1 MSKGNSIERRIMLEA
16 LGAELV
22 LVDQEEGGEMGKVTG
37 GDVERL
43 REEVDKIQEERGLE
57 IINFLQPL
65 FLFFITSLGGI
76 INRSL

>member
-1 MSKGNSIERRIMLEA
+1 MLEA

-43 REEVDKIQEERGLE
+43 REEVGKIQEERGFGNGKL
-57 IINFLQPL
+57 LQPF
-65 FLFFITSLGGI
+65 FLFFCFPSPPLGGYK
-76 INRSL
+76 NRSI